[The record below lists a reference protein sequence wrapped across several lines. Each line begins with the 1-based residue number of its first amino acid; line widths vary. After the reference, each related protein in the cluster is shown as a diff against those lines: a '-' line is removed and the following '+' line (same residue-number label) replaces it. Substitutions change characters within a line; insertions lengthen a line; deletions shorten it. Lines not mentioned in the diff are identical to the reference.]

1 MKRALVL
8 LFTILFFNLLYADIA
23 VKSFQRLDRD
33 MTARID
39 APKRDQNG
47 DVCAIIKVVTPETGF
62 AWESDGLGIIAA
74 EHKTGEYWIY
84 IPHGAGVR
92 RLTIKHQL
100 LGVLRDYLYPIPI
113 EKATVYEM
121 VLTTGRVITTVEE
134 TIHSYWL
141 TIKSDPED
149 ALIYFQDQY
158 AAKGEYPVKIKPGR
172 YSYRVERDMYHTEA
186 GIVEIGTENKV
197 LEVKLKPAFGHINIT
212 TQPESGAE
220 VFMDGKPLNQQT
232 PCTTDAIA
240 SGEYTLMLVKDM
252 YQTNSQRIKV
262 EDGKTTQVNVNLQPN
277 FADLTVNSTAGAEIY
292 INNQQKGTSNWSGRL
307 IPAVYSLEARLTSHR
322 PAKQDIEIIAGENQ
336 TINLQPLPIY
346 GSLDVVTKPTGARIT
361 IDGKDYGTT
370 PNTVNK
376 LLVGNYTV
384 ELSKAGFASV
394 KKEVIVTEGKSV
406 MLSETLVDGRQ
417 VTINS
422 TPQGANLYVDGVSMG
437 TTPYHGSLTFGNHA
451 LKIEKDDKTATKNIT
466 IDQTGGETNFAL
478 FFEPQNFTE
487 TAAGSNID
495 MVYIKEGTFMMGSP
509 TNEKDRESDE
519 TQHQVSL
526 SGFYIGKYTVTFDQ
540 YDAFCTATNRSKPND
555 NGWGRGKRP
564 VINVNWIDAN
574 AYCNWLS
581 QKTGKTYRLPTE
593 AEWEYACRAGT
604 TTPFNTG
611 NNLTTAQANYDGN
624 YPYNNNSKG
633 IYRAKTLAVGSFAPN
648 AWGLYDMHGNVWE
661 WCNDWY
667 GTYSS
672 GSQTN
677 PQGPNSGSDR
687 VLRGGSWGGDA
698 GGCRSANRNGRNPDY
713 RYGNY
718 SFRVVLVP

>member
-1 MKRALVL
+1 M
-8 LFTILFFNLLYADIA
+8 
-23 VKSFQRLDRD
+23 
-33 MTARID
+33 
-39 APKRDQNG
+39 
-47 DVCAIIKVVTPETGF
+47 
-62 AWESDGLGIIAA
+62 
-74 EHKTGEYWIY
+74 
-84 IPHGAGVR
+84 
-92 RLTIKHQL
+92 TIKHQL
-100 LGVLRDYLYPIPI
+100 LGVLRDYIYPIPI

-134 TIHSYWL
+134 TIESQWL
-141 TIKSDPED
+141 LIKPEPND
-149 ALIYFQDQY
+149 ALIYVNDEFIT
-158 AAKGEYPVKIKPGR
+158 AEEYQNKLKPGR
-172 YSYRVERDMYHTEA
+172 YNYRVEKPLYHTEV
-186 GIVEIGTENKV
+186 GVVEITNEKKELLV
-197 LEVKLKPAFGHINIT
+197 QLKPAHGFVKIDAK
-212 TQPESGAE
+212 PENNAQ
-220 VFMDGKPLNQQT
+220 VYIDGKLLTGRTPLT
-232 PCTTDAIA
+232 SEPIA
-240 SGEYTLMLVKDM
+240 SGEHTVQVIKEM
-252 YQTNSQRIKV
+252 YQPFAQKLNV
-262 EDGKTTQVNVNLQPN
+262 ADGQTTAITANLQPN
-277 FADLTVNSTAGAEIY
+277 FAEINLTAPNNATLY
-292 INNQQKGTSNWSGRL
+292 INGEQKGKGNWSGRL
-307 IPAVYSLEARLTSHR
+307 SAGVYSVEAQASGHR
-322 PAKQDIEIIAGENQ
+322 AARQDIEVVTGDKK
-336 TINLQPLPIY
+336 TINLQPTPIY
-346 GSLDVVTKPTGARIT
+346 GSLDIMTNPSGATIT
-361 IDGKDYGTT
+361 VNGKNYGTS
-370 PNTVNK
+370 PNTVNQ
-376 LLVGNYTV
+376 LLIGNYTV
-384 ELSKAGFASV
+384 ELSKAGYATV
-394 KKEVIVTEGKSV
+394 KKEVVVAAGKAV
-406 MLSETLVDGRQ
+406 MLSETLADGRQ
-417 VTINS
+417 VTINF

-677 PQGPNSGSDR
+677 PQGPNSGSGR
-687 VLRGGSWGGDA
+687 VLRGGSWYFDA
-698 GGCRSANRNGRNPDY
+698 WFCRSAFRNSINPDS
-713 RYGNY
+713 RINNNG
-718 SFRVVLVP
+718 FRVVLVP